1 MASAVEAAEAA
12 EAHARFGDEAIRFAD
27 GFERVV
33 DAFVDKWRR
42 APSRSETHLI
52 VQALVAAI
60 EPNAPTTRLQ

>member
-12 EAHARFGDEAIRFAD
+12 EAHARFGDDAIRFAD

-42 APSRSETHLI
+42 APSRSETRLI
-52 VQALVAAI
+52 VQALIAAL
-60 EPNAPTTRLQ
+60 EPSPETTRLQ